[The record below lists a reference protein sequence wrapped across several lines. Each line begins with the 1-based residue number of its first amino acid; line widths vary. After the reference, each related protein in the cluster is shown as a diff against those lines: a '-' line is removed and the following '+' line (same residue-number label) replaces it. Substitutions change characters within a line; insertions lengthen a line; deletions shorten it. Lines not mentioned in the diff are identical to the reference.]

1 MVAKKNKA
9 AQSMVAM
16 RWGRTSPEQRSEV
29 ARALNEA
36 KWHKYYAAHP
46 DKLKAKREREAKK
59 NTEKAVR

>member
-1 MVAKKNKA
+1 
-9 AQSMVAM
+9 MVAM